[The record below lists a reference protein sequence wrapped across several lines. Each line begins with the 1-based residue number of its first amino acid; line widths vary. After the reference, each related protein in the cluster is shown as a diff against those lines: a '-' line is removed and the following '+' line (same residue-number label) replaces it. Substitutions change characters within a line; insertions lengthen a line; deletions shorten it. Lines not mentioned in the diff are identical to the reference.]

1 MRSWHFFM
9 HPQEP
14 LTPEQSDT
22 MDHLDCFADA
32 CVGLDEGPN
41 YSRFSCYVHADTLL
55 DAMNEALAR
64 VEEIPGVQIRSIEL
78 TPYSFDHNGMATA
91 ATAPDPF
98 ADPV

>member
-1 MRSWHFFM
+1 
-9 HPQEP
+9 
-14 LTPEQSDT
+14 
-22 MDHLDCFADA
+22 MDHLDSFAD
-32 CVGLDEGPN
+32 GFLGPQQGPG
-41 YSRFSCYVHADTLL
+41 YSKFVCYFEAETLL